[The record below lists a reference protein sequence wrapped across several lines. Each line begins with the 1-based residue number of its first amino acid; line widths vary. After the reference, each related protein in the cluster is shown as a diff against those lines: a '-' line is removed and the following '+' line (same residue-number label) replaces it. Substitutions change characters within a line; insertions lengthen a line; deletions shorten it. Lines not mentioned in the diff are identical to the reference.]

1 MPAPQKLKVFQTV
14 IGLRTWVVATTS
26 RKAALKAWDVHRDLF
41 AAGEASEC
49 NEPRA
54 ITAAMKSPGIPIPFG
69 GPTAQELARVGSD
82 KKLKGKPVKL
92 VPEAKPRPDRS
103 NLDAAEKALKDFRKQ
118 AASRRQAIEDERE
131 DAEARWAAELKRL
144 KHQEDALVARVAR
157 EKAAFET

>member
-41 AAGEASEC
+41 AAGEAEEC

-69 GPTAQELARVGSD
+69 GPTAAELSRAGAD
-82 KKLKGKPVKL
+82 KKPKAKPIKL
-92 VPEAKPRPDRS
+92 VPATPKPDRS

-118 AASRRQAIEDERE
+118 AASRRQAITDERE
-131 DAEARWAAELKRL
+131 DSEARWAAELKRL
-144 KHQEDALVARVAR
+144 KHQEDALVARLAR
-157 EKAAFET
+157 EKAAFED